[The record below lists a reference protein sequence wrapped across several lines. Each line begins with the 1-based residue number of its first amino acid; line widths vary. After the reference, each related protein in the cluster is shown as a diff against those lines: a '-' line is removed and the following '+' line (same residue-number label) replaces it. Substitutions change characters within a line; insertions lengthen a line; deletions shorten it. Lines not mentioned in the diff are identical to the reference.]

1 MHTLRLI
8 LISLLILTIVFAY
21 DPITREQVIQGWESA
36 RPTVVALMDGLYA
49 LVRTL
54 IVGDGRHDRIDD
66 TPVSP
71 GGDFDRIVTMN
82 MSRLSS

>member
-21 DPITREQVIQGWESA
+21 NPVTREQVMQGWESA
-36 RPTVVALMDGLYA
+36 RPTVVVLMDGMYA

-54 IVGDGRHDRIDD
+54 IAGDGRHDRIDD
-66 TPVSP
+66 SP
-71 GGDFDRIVTMN
+71 ASPDVDFDRIVTMDN
-82 MSRLSS
+82 ALPL